1 MKKSFMFKSARVV
14 VVLALSVTI
23 AALLI
28 TLRPGPQ
35 RQVRTETGPL
45 VEVLSVKAEDLN
57 MIIDGYGTVKP
68 RETLKLVAEISG
80 QIVDIHSSFKEGSFI
95 KKGVVLIKIDPR
107 VYRLEVDRQKI
118 QIEQTEAEIKKLR
131 QEIKNLD
138 ASIKISK
145 ADATLAQADFSRL
158 KKLSTR
164 NVVAQTTLD
173 HAEQRYL
180 ASLERLQG
188 LENQSALTGPL
199 KEQLEAQRNMG
210 KVMLSQAKLDLE
222 KTGIIALFDGWVLE
236 RDIEK
241 GERVNAGQYMGSI
254 YSDGALDV
262 EIRITTKDIK
272 WFVTDWKQDAMPDV
286 EIIFR
291 DNNSPH
297 KWRGRVARI
306 KAQMNEK
313 TRTLPVVVEV
323 DRDSI
328 KDNIKSGIQLRPG
341 MFVTALIKGKKIKQ
355 VFVLPRHLV
364 HTGDVVYIMTD
375 NRLKIRPVN
384 ILRSVRDSVYI
395 DKGLSDGEL
404 VIKSPLSGA
413 VDGMKVRINTTIQP
427 QIHTDPP
434 ASGG

>member
-1 MKKSFMFKSARVV
+1 MKKDFMFKSMRVV
-14 VVLALSVTI
+14 VVLALSVAI
-23 AALLI
+23 AAALI
-28 TLRPGPQ
+28 TLRPEAQ

-68 RETLKLVAEISG
+68 RETLKLVAEIRG

-107 VYRLEVDRQKI
+107 TYRLEVDRQKI
-118 QIEQTEAEIKKLR
+118 QIEQTKAEIKKLR
-131 QEIKNLD
+131 QEIKNFD

-145 ADATLAQADFSRL
+145 ADVALAQTDFARL
-158 KKLSTR
+158 KKLSIR

-173 HAEQRYL
+173 QAEQRYL
-180 ASLERLQG
+180 ASLDRLQG
-188 LENQSALTGPL
+188 LKNQLALTGPL

-210 KVMLSQAKLDLE
+210 KVMLRQAKLDLE
-222 KTGIIALFDGWVLE
+222 KTGIIATFDGWVLE
-236 RDIEK
+236 KSIEK
-241 GERVNAGQYMGSI
+241 GQHVNSGQYMGSI
-254 YSDGALDV
+254 YKDGALDV

-297 KWRGRVARI
+297 KWKGRVARI

-323 DRDSI
+323 DKDSI
-328 KDNIKSGIQLRPG
+328 KDN
-341 MFVTALIKGKKIKQ
+341 
-355 VFVLPRHLV
+355 
-364 HTGDVVYIMTD
+364 
-375 NRLKIRPVN
+375 
-384 ILRSVRDSVYI
+384 
-395 DKGLSDGEL
+395 
-404 VIKSPLSGA
+404 
-413 VDGMKVRINTTIQP
+413 
-427 QIHTDPP
+427 
-434 ASGG
+434 

>member
-1 MKKSFMFKSARVV
+1 MKKGFMFKSMRVV
-14 VVLALSVTI
+14 VILGLSLTI

-28 TLRPGPQ
+28 TLRPKAQ
-35 RQVRTETGPL
+35 RQAKTEAERL
-45 VEVLSVKAEDLN
+45 VEVLAVKSEDLN

-68 RETLKLVAEISG
+68 RETLKLVAEIKG
-80 QIVDIHSSFKEGSFI
+80 QIIDIHSSFKEGSFI
-95 KKGVVLIKIDPR
+95 KKGAVLIKIDPR
-107 VYRLEVDRQKI
+107 MYRFEVDRQKI
-118 QIEQTEAEIKKLR
+118 QIKQTEVEMKKLR

-145 ADATLAQADFSRL
+145 SDTALAQADFARL
-158 KKLSTR
+158 KKLSSR
-164 NVVAQTTLD
+164 NVVSQTTLD
-173 HAEQRYL
+173 QAEQRYL
-180 ASLERLQG
+180 ASLERLQAF
-188 LENQSALTGPL
+188 ENRLALTGPL
-199 KEQLEAQRNMG
+199 KEQLKAQLDMG
-210 KVMLSQAKLDLE
+210 KIMLCQAKLDLE

-236 RDIEK
+236 KRIEN
-241 GERVNAGQYMGSI
+241 GQHVNAGQYMGSI
-254 YSDGALDV
+254 YKDGALDV
-262 EIRITTKDIK
+262 EIRIPTKDLK
-272 WFVTDWKQDAMPDV
+272 WFVTDLKQDAMPDV

-291 DNNSPH
+291 GNSSPH

-313 TRTLPVVVEV
+313 TRTLPVVVEI
-323 DRDSI
+323 DKDSV
-328 KDNIKSGIQLRPG
+328 KDKIKSGIQLRPG

-355 VFVLPRHLV
+355 VFVLPRHVV

-384 ILRSVRDSVYI
+384 ILRRFKDSVFI

>member
-1 MKKSFMFKSARVV
+1 MEKSFMFKSMRVV
-14 VVLALSVTI
+14 VVLVLSVAI

-28 TLRPGPQ
+28 TLRPGAQ
-35 RQVRTETGPL
+35 RQVRTEAGRL
-45 VEVLSVKAEDLN
+45 VEVLSVKSEDLH

-68 RETLKLVAEISG
+68 RETLKLVSEIRG

-95 KKGVVLIKIDPR
+95 KKGAVLIKIDPR
-107 VYRLEVDRQKI
+107 MYRLEVDRQKI
-118 QIEQTEAEIKKLR
+118 QIEQTEVEMKKLE

-138 ASIKISK
+138 ASIKIAK
-145 ADATLAQADFSRL
+145 ADVALAQTDFARL

-173 HAEQRYL
+173 QAEQRYL

-188 LENQSALTGPL
+188 LENQLSLTGPL
-199 KEQLEAQRNMG
+199 KEQLEVQRSMG
-210 KVMLSQAKLDLE
+210 KVMLCQAKLDLE
-222 KTGIIALFDGWVLE
+222 KTSIIAPFDGWVLE
-236 RDIEK
+236 KGIEK
-241 GERVNAGQYMGSI
+241 GQHVNAGQYMGSI
-254 YSDGALDV
+254 YKDGALDV

-291 DNNSPH
+291 DNSNLH

-313 TRTLPVVVEV
+313 TRTLPVVVEI

-328 KDNIKSGIQLRPG
+328 KAKIKSSIQLRPG

-355 VFVLPRHLV
+355 VFVLPRHVV

-375 NRLKIRPVN
+375 NRLQIRLVS
-384 ILRSVRDSVYI
+384 ILRRVRDLVYI
-395 DKGLSDGEL
+395 DKGLSNGEL

-413 VDGMKVRINTTIQP
+413 VDGMKVRINKENR
-427 QIHTDPP
+427 
-434 ASGG
+434 

>member
-1 MKKSFMFKSARVV
+1 MEKSFMFKSMRVV
-14 VVLALSVTI
+14 VVLVLSVAI

-28 TLRPGPQ
+28 TLRPGAQ
-35 RQVRTETGPL
+35 RQVRTEAGRL
-45 VEVLSVKAEDLN
+45 VEVLSVKSEDLH

-68 RETLKLVAEISG
+68 RETLKLVSEIRG

-95 KKGVVLIKIDPR
+95 KKGAALIKIDPR
-107 VYRLEVDRQKI
+107 MYRLEVDRQKI
-118 QIEQTEAEIKKLR
+118 QIEQTEVEMKKLE
-131 QEIKNLD
+131 QEIKNLN
-138 ASIKISK
+138 ASIKIAK
-145 ADATLAQADFSRL
+145 ADVALAQTDFARL

-173 HAEQRYL
+173 QAEQRYL

-188 LENQSALTGPL
+188 LENQLSLTGPL
-199 KEQLEAQRNMG
+199 KEQLEVQRSMG
-210 KVMLSQAKLDLE
+210 KVMLCQAKLDLE
-222 KTGIIALFDGWVLE
+222 KTSIIAPFDGWVLE
-236 RDIEK
+236 KGIEK
-241 GERVNAGQYMGSI
+241 GQHVNAGQYMGSI
-254 YSDGALDV
+254 YKDGALDV

-291 DNNSPH
+291 DNSNLH

-313 TRTLPVVVEV
+313 TRTLPVVVEI

-328 KDNIKSGIQLRPG
+328 KAKIKSSIQLRPG

-355 VFVLPRHLV
+355 VFVLPRHVV

-375 NRLKIRPVN
+375 NRLQIRPVS
-384 ILRSVRDSVYI
+384 ILRRVRDLVYI
-395 DKGLSDGEL
+395 DKGLSNGEL

-413 VDGMKVRINTTIQP
+413 VDGMKVRINKENR
-427 QIHTDPP
+427 
-434 ASGG
+434 

>member
-1 MKKSFMFKSARVV
+1 MKKAFMFKSMRVV
-14 VVLALSVTI
+14 VVLALSVAI

-28 TLRPGPQ
+28 TLRPEAQ

-45 VEVLSVKAEDLN
+45 VEVLSVKSEDLN

-68 RETLKLVAEISG
+68 RETLKLAAEIRG

-107 VYRLEVDRQKI
+107 TYRLEVDRQKI
-118 QIEQTEAEIKKLR
+118 QIEQTKAEIKKLR
-131 QEIKNLD
+131 QEIKNFD

-145 ADATLAQADFSRL
+145 ADVALAQTDFARL
-158 KKLSTR
+158 KKLSIR

-173 HAEQRYL
+173 QAEQRYL
-180 ASLERLQG
+180 ASLDRLQG
-188 LENQSALTGPL
+188 LKNQLALTGPL

-210 KVMLSQAKLDLE
+210 KVMLRQAKLDLE
-222 KTGIIALFDGWVLE
+222 KTGIIATFDGWVLE
-236 RDIEK
+236 KSIEK
-241 GERVNAGQYMGSI
+241 GQHVNSGQYMGSI
-254 YSDGALDV
+254 YKDGALDV

-297 KWRGRVARI
+297 KWKGRVARI

-323 DRDSI
+323 DKDSI
-328 KDNIKSGIQLRPG
+328 KDNNKSGIQLRPG

-355 VFVLPRHLV
+355 VFVLPRHVV

-375 NRLKIRPVN
+375 NRLQIRPVN

-413 VDGMKVRINTTIQP
+413 ADGMKIRINATTQP
-427 QIHTDPP
+427 Q
-434 ASGG
+434 GL

>member
-1 MKKSFMFKSARVV
+1 MKKGFKFKSMRVV
-14 VVLALSVTI
+14 VVLGLSLSI

-28 TLRPGPQ
+28 MLRPGAE
-35 RQVRTETGPL
+35 RQVRTETGRL

-68 RETLKLVAEISG
+68 RETLKLAAEIRG
-80 QIVDIHSSFKEGSFI
+80 QVIDVDPSFKEGSFI

-107 VYRLEVDRQKI
+107 TYQLEVDRQRI

-131 QEIKNLD
+131 QEIKNFD
-138 ASIKISK
+138 ASIKIAK
-145 ADATLAQADFSRL
+145 ADVALARNDFERL
-158 KKLSTR
+158 KKLSIR

-173 HAEQRYL
+173 QAEQRYL
-180 ASLERLQG
+180 ASLDRLQG
-188 LENQSALTGPL
+188 LENQLALTGPL
-199 KEQLEAQRNMG
+199 KERLEAQRNMG

-222 KTGIIALFDGWVLE
+222 KTSIIASFDGWVLQK
-236 RDIEK
+236 DIEK
-241 GERVNAGQYMGSI
+241 SRHVTAGQYMGSV
-254 YSDGALDV
+254 YKDGALDV
-262 EIRITTKDIK
+262 EIHIPAKNFK
-272 WFVTDWKQDAMPDV
+272 WFALDLKQDAMPDA

-291 DNNSPH
+291 ANNSSPH
-297 KWRGRVARI
+297 KWKGRVARI

-313 TRTLPVVVEV
+313 TRTLPVVVEI
-323 DRDSI
+323 DRDSV
-328 KDNIKSGIQLRPG
+328 KDKIKSGIQLRPG

-355 VFVLPRHLV
+355 VFVLPRHVV

-384 ILRSVRDSVYI
+384 ILRSAKDLVYI

-413 VDGMKVRINTTIQP
+413 VDGMKVRIKKEN
-427 QIHTDPP
+427 
-434 ASGG
+434 S